1 MKKTLPLSGLS
12 QSVSVFDI
20 QDIKQKI
27 EDLLGTYDF
36 QEVETYKQFKD
47 AVRYLE
53 IAYIY
58 VHRVDWLV
66 SGDDGEVEFHKRLA
80 KDLKKLKK

>member
-1 MKKTLPLSGLS
+1 MSGGDLCEFK
-12 QSVSVFDI
+12 QYHI

-66 SGDDGEVEFHKRLA
+66 TGDDGEVEFHKRLA